1 MAIFH
6 FVPETY
12 HLLTWFVDSPNA
24 GDPGC
29 ICSLCGKVIEDVE
42 TPLRLFRERDNY
54 ELRLHKKCA
63 EKAIVGFAPIKGV
76 APKNVESSRKEN

>member
-63 EKAIVGFAPIKGV
+63 EKAIVGFVP
-76 APKNVESSRKEN
+76 

>member
-1 MAIFH
+1 MGTYHLI
-6 FVPETY
+6 PETF

-29 ICSLCGKVIEDVE
+29 ICSLCGEVIEEVD

-54 ELRLHKKCA
+54 ELRLHKGCA
-63 EKAIVGFAPIKGV
+63 EKSIREFARQP
-76 APKNVESSRKEN
+76 